1 MLLQINGI
9 GKQKISYKQHDQLE
23 FLTLKEYLTLAKKAI
38 SKFANNF
45 YDSLAKKMLK
55 DEDALSLVANA
66 IMMADW
72 RWDENYKNQ
81 QGTKKSKYSY
91 RNQCA
96 LWAIQTYV
104 SKEYKKNKKFDKV
117 YSLDSSIDNNEDLTP
132 NQLIKDSNSKTPVSI
147 VIEREDEDNTKYLVN
162 SILSLECITDR
173 QKDYIRLYYLESQT
187 FESIG
192 KKYGI
197 TREAVRQGLN
207 KALEKIRSA
216 VNGFSL

>member
-1 MLLQINGI
+1 MLVQINGI
-9 GKQKISYKQHDQLE
+9 GKQKIVYKQHDQLE

-81 QGTKKSKYSY
+81 QGTKKTKYSY

-96 LWAIQTYV
+96 LWAIQTYI

-117 YSLDSSIDNNEDLTP
+117 YSLDSTIDSSDDLTP
-132 NQLIKDSNSKTPVSI
+132 GQLVKDNNSKTPVAI
-147 VIEREDEDNTKYLVN
+147 AIGREETDNTKHLVD

-187 FESIG
+187 FDSIG

-207 KALEKIRSA
+207 KAIEKIRSTIDE
-216 VNGFSL
+216 FSL